1 MRTGDVVVVL
11 PPTVRYQ
18 GTRSM
23 APISQVILAQMICAA
38 RRAPAASE
46 QCPVWSA
53 ARVGTQ
59 GWPAKQ
65 TAQAAVPPSQHMLRC
80 GMLMAW

>member
-11 PPTVRYQ
+11 LLTVRYQ

-38 RRAPAASE
+38 QRELRQQLSSRTSLHDWTCHVTGNIDAHPCQHS
-46 QCPVWSA
+46 
-53 ARVGTQ
+53 
-59 GWPAKQ
+59 GWLPKA
-65 TAQAAVPPSQHMLRC
+65 C
-80 GMLMAW
+80 